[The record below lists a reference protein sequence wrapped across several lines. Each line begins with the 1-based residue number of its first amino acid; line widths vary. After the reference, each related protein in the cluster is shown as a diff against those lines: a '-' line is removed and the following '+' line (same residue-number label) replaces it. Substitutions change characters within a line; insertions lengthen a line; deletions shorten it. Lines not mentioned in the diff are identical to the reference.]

1 MRILH
6 MFGSALAIVLTGSV
20 AFAQPTLATVRIGHA
35 VLLDGKSVPPG
46 TYQIR
51 VTDDVATPA
60 IGQSPRAERWVEFLK
75 GGQVVGRELASVIGA
90 GEPSAIADRP
100 RGTTGTIKTDS
111 ARVEVLKGGDYVQ
124 VRLTRNAEHYVINA
138 PVVR

>member
-6 MFGSALAIVLTGSV
+6 RFGSALAIVLIGGM

-35 VLLDGKSVPPG
+35 VLLNGSSVPPG
-46 TYQIR
+46 TYQVR
-51 VTDDVATPA
+51 LTDDVATPA
-60 IGQSPRAERWVEFLK
+60 VGQSPRAEQWVEFLK

-90 GEPSAIADRP
+90 GEPSAITARP

-111 ARVEVLKGGDYVQ
+111 ARVEVLKGGEYVQ
-124 VRLTRNAEHYVINA
+124 VRITRNGERYVINA
-138 PVVR
+138 PLVR